1 MEEKL
6 TELKANLDKME
17 LEAKAAEAEI
27 QEKPDKDRSRID
39 ADQRRDSS
47 S

>member
-27 QEKPDKDRSRID
+27 QKNQTKIESRIN
-39 ADQRRDSS
+39 ADQRRASS